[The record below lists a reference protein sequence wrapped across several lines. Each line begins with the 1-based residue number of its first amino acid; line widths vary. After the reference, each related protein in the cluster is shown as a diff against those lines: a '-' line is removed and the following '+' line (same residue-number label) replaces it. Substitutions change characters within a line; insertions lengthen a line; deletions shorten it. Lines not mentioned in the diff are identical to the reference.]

1 MMKLLRLISNL
12 VRYVAWKI
20 RLRQLTRKKN
30 RK

>member
-1 MMKLLRLISNL
+1 MMRLLRLVINL